1 MEQLKILFIVFCIYS
16 IVYCIYA
23 VKVVLVHREIQLNRL
38 KTIKKEHLHINELY
52 LKLVTRC
59 EEVPLERLTLKKTLQ
74 EIDRLKRKL
83 NNA

>member
-16 IVYCIYA
+16 IVYSIYA

-52 LKLVTRC
+52 LKLVITC
-59 EEVPLERLTLKKTLQ
+59 KEVPLERLTVKETLQ

-83 NNA
+83 N